1 MSGEFCDTNVIVYA
15 YDSSA
20 GAKREQAMRLMNRL
34 WETSAG
40 ILSVQVLQELFV
52 TLTRKVAQ
60 PLPLPQAR
68 QLVSDLATWPVFAP
82 DSADVLEAID
92 GTARWQISF
101 WDAMLVTAA
110 RKAGANLIW
119 SEDLNDGQQYDGVT
133 VRNPFRAATVV

>member
-1 MSGEFCDTNVIVYA
+1 MSGEFCHTNVIVYA

-34 WETSAG
+34 WETRTG

-60 PLPLPQAR
+60 PLPLSQAR
-68 QLVSDLATWPVFAP
+68 QLVSDLATWPVLAP

-133 VRNPFRAATVV
+133 VRNPFRAATGP

>member
-15 YDSSA
+15 YDSTA

-34 WETSAG
+34 WGTSAG

-101 WDAMLVTAA
+101 SDAMLVTAA

-119 SEDLNDGQQYDGVT
+119 SEDLNDGQQYDGIT
-133 VRNPFRAATVV
+133 VRNPFRAPTVA